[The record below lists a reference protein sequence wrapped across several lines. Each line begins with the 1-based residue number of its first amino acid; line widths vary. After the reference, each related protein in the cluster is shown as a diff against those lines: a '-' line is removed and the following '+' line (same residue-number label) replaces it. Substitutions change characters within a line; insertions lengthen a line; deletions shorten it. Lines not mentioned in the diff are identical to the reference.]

1 MQLQVGVAVADAD
14 VHDGAAGGA
23 LSLGGLCWVG
33 GRAGAGGGAGRVG
46 ISTQRMDF
54 GRKRPIC
61 QRILGRRIEGTSRV
75 GDRIFFK
82 KYSEPDRFK
91 KQNT

>member
-33 GRAGAGGGAGRVG
+33 GRAGAGGGGRPG
-46 ISTQRMDF
+46 WDF
-54 GRKRPIC
+54 NAENGFWAEAPH
-61 QRILGRRIEGTSRV
+61 LPANPGTT
-75 GDRIFFK
+75 D
-82 KYSEPDRFK
+82 
-91 KQNT
+91 